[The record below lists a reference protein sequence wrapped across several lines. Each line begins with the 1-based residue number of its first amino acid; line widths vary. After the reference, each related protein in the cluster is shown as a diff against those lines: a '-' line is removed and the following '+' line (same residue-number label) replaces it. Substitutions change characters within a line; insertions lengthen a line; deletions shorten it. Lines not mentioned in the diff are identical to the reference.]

1 MEQTKKYRRIQ
12 VPTQDGGTLV
22 EPAWSSLPQVVADNR
37 AAVQQADLEIQGVS
51 LAELAA
57 GARRDLLASAA
68 TYTAGYHHLP
78 ANFASVSVQQLPTL
92 IFAGHQPQLFHPGV
106 WYKNFAIAELSRL
119 IGGIAVNLTIDG
131 DLCRIVSARVP
142 TGSYDRPQI
151 ASVAYDHP
159 TLPLP
164 YEERA
169 VCDEETFSSFAK
181 RVLDQVGDLIPNP
194 MVESFWP
201 LVLARYQQEPNL
213 GRALAQARHQME
225 GQFGNS
231 NGALE
236 SLELPQSMVCQLPIF
251 HQFVTHLLVS
261 LPHFVNTYNQ
271 ALQQYRKTYRL
282 RNLAHPVPNL
292 SENGRWLETPF
303 WIWSK
308 SDPHRRPLF
317 ARLGTGKILIGDQA
331 KEEHELS
338 LGPNG
343 DFTSAA
349 EQLQQLS
356 EDGIKIRTRAI
367 TTTLFAR
374 LFLADLF
381 VHGIG
386 GSKYDEVTDHI
397 LHGFYNIDP
406 PQYATISAT
415 RHLPIEHPSVTPD
428 HTRQLQQELREMTF
442 HPERFLDL
450 QHQEQD
456 RMSML
461 AGILAEKSKWVKT
474 PKTPANAAQRHRA
487 IVGANRDLKPFLA
500 EKRAALTDQYHRLA
514 QQVQASS
521 VLDSREYMF
530 CLFPKCSLEN
540 FLLNFGKADTS

>member
-22 EPAWSSLPQVVADNR
+22 EPAWSSLPQVVTDNR
-37 AAVQQADLEIQGVS
+37 AAIQQADLEIQGVS

-68 TYTAGYHHLP
+68 SYTAGYHRLP
-78 ANFASVSVQQLPTL
+78 SKFASVSVQELPTL

-106 WYKNFAIAELSRL
+106 WYKNFAVAKLSHL
-119 IGGIAVNLTIDG
+119 INGIAVNLTIDS
-131 DLCRIVSARVP
+131 DLCRIVSTRVP

-169 VCDEETFSSFAK
+169 VCDEGTFSSFAN
-181 RVLDQVGDLIPNP
+181 RVLDRVGDLIPNP

-201 LVLARYQQEPNL
+201 IVLARYQQEPNL
-213 GRALAQARHQME
+213 GRALAQARHQLE
-225 GQFGNS
+225 GQFGDA
-231 NGALE
+231 NGVVE
-236 SLELPQSMVCQLPIF
+236 SLEIPQSMVCQLPIF
-251 HQFVTHLLVS
+251 HQFVTHLLVG
-261 LPHFVNTYNQ
+261 LPHFVEIYNR
-271 ALQQYRKTYRL
+271 ALQEYRKTYRL
-282 RNLAHPVPNL
+282 RNSAHPVPNL
-292 SENGRWLETPF
+292 SEGGGWMETPF

-308 SDPHRRPLF
+308 SNPRRRPLF
-317 ARLGTGKILIGDQA
+317 ARPGTRKILIGDQA
-331 KEEHELS
+331 KEEHELL

-343 DFTSAA
+343 EFTSAV
-349 EQLQQLS
+349 EQLQQLA
-356 EDGIKIRTRAI
+356 DRGIKIRTRAI

-397 LHGFYNIDP
+397 LHGFYNINP

-415 RHLPIEHPSVTPD
+415 RYLPIEHPSVTPD
-428 HTRQLQQELREMTF
+428 RTRQLQQELREMTF

-450 QHQEQD
+450 QHQEPD
-456 RMSML
+456 RMSTL
-461 AGILAEKSKWVKT
+461 ASILAEKSKWIKT

-487 IVGANRDLKPFLA
+487 IVGVNRDLKPFLA
-500 EKRAALTDQYHRLA
+500 GKREALTDQYNRLA

-530 CLFPKCSLEN
+530 CLFPKWSLQN
-540 FLLNFGKADTS
+540 FLLDFGKADSS